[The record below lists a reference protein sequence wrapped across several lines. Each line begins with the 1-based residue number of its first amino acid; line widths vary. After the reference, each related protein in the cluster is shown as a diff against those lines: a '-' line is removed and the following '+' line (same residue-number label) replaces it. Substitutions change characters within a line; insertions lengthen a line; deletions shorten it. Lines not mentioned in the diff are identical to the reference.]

1 MQREGENFT
10 VIERADA
17 EHSEDSTPSQ
27 QDHTADIPSTS
38 DYTASNPNVPS
49 ASQNIDQ
56 STNSSSDHVT
66 VSGEKQSSPSDTQ
79 SQSSSSDSVIESS
92 VIDSSDLSTEIR
104 RRRLEFYTKSAEPS
118 TGQSEHVASSQT
130 VHTEAPPRG
139 GEHEQQASTS
149 DGGSGQESSGAP
161 SGGENVTLNEG
172 APLGGSADG
181 NIRVKIKYLDDRQR
195 QVEAKPGETIG
206 EFKR

>member
-17 EHSEDSTPSQ
+17 EHSEDTTSLQ
-27 QDHTADIPSTS
+27 QDHRADIPSTS
-38 DYTASNPNVPS
+38 DYTASASNVPS
-49 ASQNIDQ
+49 TSQNIDQ
-56 STNSSSDHVT
+56 STNSSGDHVT
-66 VSGEKQSSPSDTQ
+66 SSEENQSSPSDTQ
-79 SQSSSSDSVIESS
+79 SQSSSSDNVIESS

-118 TGQSEHVASSQT
+118 AGRGENVTSSQT
-130 VHTEAPPRG
+130 VHTEAPPSG
-139 GEHEQQASTS
+139 QHDQQSSTS
-149 DGGSGQESSGAP
+149 EGGSGQESSSGAP
-161 SGGENVTLNEG
+161 SGENVTLNEG
-172 APLGGSADG
+172 ATLGASADG